1 MPQITAAAAIQICLL
16 LSALPAQYLIS
27 QWTGNSAAQR
37 NRATQRLLGTWN
49 NFRKSYLNVG
59 EWTDWLNRWIA
70 NLVPISDLG
79 QQDQDGESPALEV
92 LLYSNDQGYFGASTE
107 VRSPR
112 PAGVLFHVGEVV
124 MDMDNHM
131 VGVIVSWDEQLR
143 APPEWVKKMY
153 TGTELQKAEQIPHY
167 KVLFNGPGPSSVFVG
182 YIPQTSLERFI
193 GIKLPLTL
201 HWGPGLPGPVARGS
215 ALRQPDIPTLDHYFS
230 HFDGERFIMKSWLR
244 DIFPHD

>member
-193 GIKLPLTL
+193 GIK
-201 HWGPGLPGPVARGS
+201 
-215 ALRQPDIPTLDHYFS
+215 PDIPTLDHYFS